1 MEDQKKW
8 YESRGV
14 IGAAVA
20 VVASLASAFGL
31 ADISGENQEAIVQ
44 GVLGFTGAVAGL
56 VAVWGRVRA
65 SSKIER

>member
-20 VVASLASAFGL
+20 VAASLASAFGL
-31 ADISGENQEAIVQ
+31 ADISGESQEALVQ
-44 GVLGFTGAVAGL
+44 GIIGFAGAVAGL

-65 SSKIER
+65 SSKIEQ